1 MARVYVETT
10 IVSYLAAQPSRDLI
24 VAANQQITKDWWARR
39 RPEFEIYVSGLV
51 VQECSGGDQDAAT
64 RRLAL
69 LKDLPHLEVSQVAT
83 ALASALVRQKAVP
96 AASSTDAVH
105 IAVAAAHAMD
115 YLLTWNMA
123 HILNAERRPRIEAVC
138 RQEGYEPPVL
148 CTPAELMGESDVA

>member
-1 MARVYVETT
+1 MAKVYLETT
-10 IVSYLAAQPSRDLI
+10 MVSYLAAQPSRDLI

-39 RPEFEIYVSGLV
+39 RAEFDIFISRLV
-51 VQECSGGDQDAAT
+51 VQECSGGDQDAAA

-69 LKDLPHLEVSQVAT
+69 IAGLPHLEVSQAAT

-96 AASSTDAVH
+96 ATSAPDAFHV
-105 IAVAAAHAMD
+105 AVAAAHAMD

-138 RQEGYEPPVL
+138 RQEGFEPPVL
-148 CTPAELMGESDVA
+148 CTPAELMGGSDVA